1 MAQTVLVVD
10 DDTDVRDLIRLLL
23 EGDGFEVCTATGGH
37 QALEC
42 LHSLRL
48 DPPVLLITDVVM
60 PEGDGYELLK
70 ALPSVAPRTKTLVIS
85 GGGLLTPEQ
94 YLETA
99 RLLGVGT
106 VLRKPFTRAEFLDS
120 IRSVLSPT
128 MNPST

>member
-1 MAQTVLVVD
+1 MARKVLVVD
-10 DDTDVRDLIRLLL
+10 DDKDVRDLIRLLL

-37 QALEC
+37 QALEY
-42 LHSLRL
+42 LRAL
-48 DPPVLLITDVVM
+48 RPDPPELLITDVLM

-85 GGGLLTPEQ
+85 GGGMLTPGQ

-99 RLLGVGT
+99 QLPCVGT

-120 IRSVLSPT
+120 IHSVLSPT
-128 MNPST
+128 MTPST